1 MAHEPRVVWTG
12 QSGRESVRIGM
23 DDAGDDQHAKPE
35 LRAVLLYDKVV
46 FEWYDGTDA
55 MDVKRWR
62 PLDDGLVPKG
72 YLVAAGKTMG
82 LGKVGS

>member
-1 MAHEPRVVWTG
+1 MAHEPKVVWTG
-12 QSGRESVRIGM
+12 QPGREQVRTGLDSVGE
-23 DDAGDDQHAKPE
+23 DQYGKPE

-62 PLDDGLVPKG
+62 PLDDGVTPQG

-82 LGKVGS
+82 LGKAQS

>member
-12 QSGRESVRIGM
+12 QSGREQVRVGV
-23 DDAGDDQHAKPE
+23 DPDGDGQYGKPE

-46 FEWYDGTDA
+46 FEWYDGADA

-62 PLDDGLVPKG
+62 PLDDGVIPQG
-72 YLVAAGKTMG
+72 YLVEAGKSMG
-82 LGKVGS
+82 LGL